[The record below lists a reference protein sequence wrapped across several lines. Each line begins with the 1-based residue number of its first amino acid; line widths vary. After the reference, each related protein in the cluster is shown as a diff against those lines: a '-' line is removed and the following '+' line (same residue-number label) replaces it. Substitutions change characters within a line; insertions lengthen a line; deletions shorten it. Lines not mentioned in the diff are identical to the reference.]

1 MTPPKTVCVYCAS
14 SSKADKKYL
23 DAAYTLGKILA
34 ESKIRCVFGA
44 GKTGLM
50 GALAQG
56 VIDSKGEIVG
66 VIPEFMI
73 AEGWGNEDLT
83 HLEITPTMHSRKET
97 MAQLS
102 DAVIAMP
109 GGCGTF
115 EELMEIITW
124 KQLGL
129 FSGAII
135 ILNINNYY
143 NPLIDMLN
151 RAVEENFMRE
161 EHKTIWQVATTPE
174 EAIVAIKEATGWRE
188 DARKIAAI

>member
-1 MTPPKTVCVYCAS
+1 MAPQKTACVYCAS
-14 SSKADKKYL
+14 SSKADKVYI
-23 DAAYTLGKILA
+23 DAAYTLGKLLA
-34 ESKIRCVFGA
+34 ENDIRCVFGA

-50 GALAQG
+50 GALARG
-56 VIDSKGEIVG
+56 VMDNRGEIIG

-83 HLEITPTMHSRKET
+83 QLKITPTIHSRKDT

-102 DAVIAMP
+102 DATIAMP
-109 GGCGTF
+109 GGCGTL

-129 FSGAII
+129 FSGAVI

-143 NPLIDMLN
+143 TPLIEMLEQ
-151 RAVEENFMRE
+151 AVEERFMRE
-161 EHKTIWQVATTPE
+161 EHRAIWQVVTTPQ
-174 EAIVAIKEATGWRE
+174 EAIDALNENAEWIK

>member
-1 MTPPKTVCVYCAS
+1 MTPQKTVCVYCAS

-56 VIDSKGEIVG
+56 VIDNKGEIVG

-73 AEGWGNEDLT
+73 EEGWGNKDLT

-102 DAVIAMP
+102 DAVVAMP

-129 FSGAII
+129 FSGTII
-135 ILNINNYY
+135 ILNTNNYY
-143 NPLIDMLN
+143 NPLIEMLN

>member
-34 ESKIRCVFGA
+34 ESKIRCIFGA

-143 NPLIDMLN
+143 NPLIEMLN

>member
-56 VIDSKGEIVG
+56 VIDNKGEIVG

-73 AEGWGNEDLT
+73 EEGWGNKDLT

-102 DAVIAMP
+102 DAVVAMP

-129 FSGAII
+129 FSGTII
-135 ILNINNYY
+135 ILNTNNYY
-143 NPLIDMLN
+143 NPLIEMLN

>member
-1 MTPPKTVCVYCAS
+1 MAPQKTACVYCAS
-14 SSKADKKYL
+14 SSKADKVYI
-23 DAAYTLGKILA
+23 DAAYTLGKLLA
-34 ESKIRCVFGA
+34 ENDIRCVFGA

-50 GALAQG
+50 GALARG
-56 VIDSKGEIVG
+56 VMDNRGEIIG

-83 HLEITPTMHSRKET
+83 QLKITPTIHSRKET

-102 DAVIAMP
+102 DATIAMP
-109 GGCGTF
+109 GGCGTL

-129 FSGAII
+129 FSGAVI

-143 NPLIDMLN
+143 TPLIEMLE
-151 RAVEENFMRE
+151 RAVEERFMRE
-161 EHKTIWQVATTPE
+161 EHRAIWQVVTTPQ
-174 EAIVAIKEATGWRE
+174 EAIDAINENAEWIK

>member
-56 VIDSKGEIVG
+56 VIDYKGEITG

-73 AEGWGNEDLT
+73 AEGWGNKDLT
-83 HLEITPTMHSRKET
+83 HLEVTPSMHSRKEK

-129 FSGAII
+129 FSGTII
-135 ILNINNYY
+135 ILNTNNYY
-143 NPLIDMLN
+143 NPLIEILN

-174 EAIVAIKEATGWRE
+174 EAIAAIKEATGWRE

>member
-1 MTPPKTVCVYCAS
+1 MAPKKTVCVYCAS
-14 SSKADKKYL
+14 SSKVDKVYIN
-23 DAAYTLGKILA
+23 AAYSLGKMFV
-34 ESKIRCVFGA
+34 ENGIRCVFGA

-50 GALAQG
+50 GALARG
-56 VIDSKGEIVG
+56 VMDHNGEIIG
-66 VIPEFMI
+66 VIPEFMVE
-73 AEGWGNEDLT
+73 EGWGNDELT
-83 HLEITPTMHSRKET
+83 QMEITPSMHSRKEI

-102 DAVIAMP
+102 DATIAMP
-109 GGCGTF
+109 GGCGTL

-129 FSGAII
+129 FGGTII

-143 NPLIDMLN
+143 SPLIEMLE

-161 EHKTIWQVATTPE
+161 EHRAIWQVATTPR
-174 EAIVAIKEATGWRE
+174 EAIKLLSEEMVWRE

>member
-1 MTPPKTVCVYCAS
+1 MTPPRTVCVYCAS

-143 NPLIDMLN
+143 NPLIKMLN

>member
-56 VIDSKGEIVG
+56 VIDNKGEIVG

-73 AEGWGNEDLT
+73 EEGWGNKDLT

-102 DAVIAMP
+102 DAVVAMP

-129 FSGAII
+129 FSGTII
-135 ILNINNYY
+135 ILNTNNYY
-143 NPLIDMLN
+143 NPLIEMLN

-174 EAIVAIKEATGWRE
+174 EAIVAVKESTGWRE

>member
-56 VIDSKGEIVG
+56 VIDNKGEIVG

-73 AEGWGNEDLT
+73 EEGWGNEDLT

-102 DAVIAMP
+102 DAVVAMP

-129 FSGAII
+129 FSGTII
-135 ILNINNYY
+135 ILNTNNYY
-143 NPLIDMLN
+143 NPLIEMLN

-174 EAIVAIKEATGWRE
+174 EAIVAIKEAIGWRE

>member
-23 DAAYTLGKILA
+23 NAAYTLGKILA

-56 VIDSKGEIVG
+56 VIDNKGEIVG

-73 AEGWGNEDLT
+73 EEGWGNEDLT

-102 DAVIAMP
+102 DAVVAMP

-129 FSGAII
+129 FSGTII
-135 ILNINNYY
+135 ILNTNNYY
-143 NPLIDMLN
+143 NPLIEMLN

>member
-1 MTPPKTVCVYCAS
+1 MTPQKTVCVYCAS
-14 SSKADKKYL
+14 SSKAEKTYI
-23 DAAYTLGKILA
+23 DAAYTLGKLFV
-34 ESKIRCVFGA
+34 EKQIRCVFGA

-50 GALAQG
+50 GALARG
-56 VIDSKGEIVG
+56 VMDNNGEIIG

-83 HLEITPTMHSRKET
+83 QLKITPTMHTRKET

-109 GGCGTF
+109 GGCGTL

-129 FSGAII
+129 FTGTII
-135 ILNINNYY
+135 ILNVNNYY
-143 NPLIDMLN
+143 TPLIEMLN
-151 RAVEENFMRE
+151 KAIDENFMRE
-161 EHKTIWQVATTPE
+161 EHKAIWQIATTPQ
-174 EAIVAIKEATGWRE
+174 EAIEAIQEATEWRS